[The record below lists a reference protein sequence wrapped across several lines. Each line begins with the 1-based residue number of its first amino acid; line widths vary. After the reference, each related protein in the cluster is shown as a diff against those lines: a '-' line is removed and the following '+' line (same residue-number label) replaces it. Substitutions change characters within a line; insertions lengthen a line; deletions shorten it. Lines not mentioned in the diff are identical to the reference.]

1 LIDDAQPD
9 FSGGFTALLA
19 RDGTR
24 IAVTPTCAANVLGM
38 VPDDA
43 FAHGDAAAARRAC
56 EIAGAAL
63 GLDADTLAHAI
74 LDRATERLRVTLDE
88 LIADYALERTNVVLV
103 GGGGGAAAIV
113 PYAAQRLGF
122 VYRIARNAQVI
133 SPLGVALALVR
144 DVVERTMLDPTPDDL
159 ARIRREAI
167 DAAVASGAAPDRVEV
182 VIEVD
187 TARNRVRATASG
199 ATALV
204 EGAQHAVIADEAAQL
219 TAAATHLGVRA
230 EDARVVARTNGLA
243 VIASAKESA
252 VVDARGVVRL
262 VLPGAFAYTTRVA
275 DVERSL
281 ARAVDDHTA
290 FGDVGRALPDVF
302 LLRAGRIGEFA
313 GMAEAVQIAGLV
325 RDELAGVEDAEEIV
339 LVIVPKRA

>member
-1 LIDDAQPD
+1 V
-9 FSGGFTALLA
+9 S
-19 RDGTR
+19 
-24 IAVTPTCAANVLGM
+24 
-38 VPDDA
+38 
-43 FAHGDAAAARRAC
+43 
-56 EIAGAAL
+56 
-63 GLDADTLAHAI
+63 
-74 LDRATERLRVTLDE
+74 
-88 LIADYALERTNVVLV
+88 
-103 GGGGGAAAIV
+103 
-113 PYAAQRLGF
+113 
-122 VYRIARNAQVI
+122 

-144 DVVERTMLDPTPDDL
+144 DVGERTMLDPTPDDL

-204 EGAQHAVIADEAAQL
+204 EGAQHALVADEAAQRA
-219 TAAATHLGVRA
+219 AAATHLGIR
-230 EDARVVARTNGLA
+230 EQDARVVASTSGLA

-262 VLPGAFAYTTRVA
+262 VLPGAFTYATHVA
-275 DVERSL
+275 GVERSL
-281 ARAVDDHTA
+281 ARAIDEHTA

-302 LLRAGRIGEFA
+302 LLRAGRIGEFT
-313 GMAEAVQIAGLV
+313 GMGEAVQIAGLV
-325 RDELAGVEDAEEIV
+325 RDELAGVDDTEAIV